1 MTAALWQPQAR
12 SVQTTVLCLV
22 CGDALSVVR
31 SCQDV
36 QAQCAGCGRV
46 VEIGEVIARADEA
59 MELFLENIYC
69 DRM

>member
-1 MTAALWQPQAR
+1 MTTAFGQARAR
-12 SVQTTVLCLV
+12 SVQTTVPCLV
-22 CGDALSVVR
+22 CGGALSVVR
-31 SCQDV
+31 SCQNV
-36 QAQCAGCGRV
+36 QAHCVGCDRV